1 MNQMDSKTS
10 NKGADKLQLKV
21 EDALIG
27 FRKLSWLCVLLAL
40 VFGGIVFVKEHVD
53 YVPYYKAE
61 ATLTVNAEKQA
72 SSIGGMSVYASYYDT
87 AATTQLEKTFP
98 YLLKSTLLYDTVCE
112 DLGMS
117 NISATLESTVVSGSN
132 MLTLYCTAR
141 DPQLAYD
148 VLVSTVKN
156 YPTVAKYA
164 LGNIE
169 FDLISEPTVPL
180 EPSNSLDYINA
191 VIKAMVLGFALG
203 CLFIV
208 VYVYS
213 RNTIR
218 TREDVKE
225 HLGCETLGMIP
236 HISFKRHS
244 REIDHSVLCTNEKVD
259 KSFYESIRILR
270 NVFKNSLKEGEKV
283 VIGTSTSP
291 SEGKTTVI
299 TNTALALVEKDKKI
313 LLVDGDIRHPSVA
326 PLLGLDVEKLE
337 FQINTER
344 YRIAYLEE
352 YGIYFMM
359 FNRNGIKHLK
369 YMNST
374 YVKNIFD
381 SIRDDFDYILVDT
394 PPCGLVSDALFFAQA
409 ADAAYYVILQDSV
422 RTSRIQDGFNNLL
435 ATDVKILG
443 CVLNGVLA
451 SHTGHGYGYAYGGYG
466 HYGIYGAYGHYGRSR
481 YGHYGRYSRYG
492 GGAYGHY
499 GHYGRYGS
507 YGHYGHYGHYGR
519 YSYYGHYGHYGS
531 HHRHKSKSEKKSH
544 SKK

>member
-1 MNQMDSKTS
+1 MNQMENKTS
-10 NKGADKLQLKV
+10 NKSTDKLQLKV
-21 EDALIG
+21 EDAVIG
-27 FRKLSWLCVLLAL
+27 FRKFSWLCVLLAL
-40 VFGGIVFVKEHVD
+40 VFGSVVFVREHVT
-53 YVPYYKAE
+53 YVPYYRAE
-61 ATLTVNAEKQA
+61 ATLTVNAEKKT
-72 SSIGGMSVYASYYDT
+72 SPIGGMSVYGSYYDT
-87 AATTQLEKTFP
+87 ATTNQLEKTFP
-98 YLLKSTLLYDTVCE
+98 YLLGSTLLYDTVCE
-112 DLGMS
+112 DLGVS
-117 NISATLESTVVSGSN
+117 SVSASLQSTVVQGSN
-132 MLTLYCTAR
+132 MLTIYCTAR
-141 DPQLAYD
+141 DPQVAYD

-156 YPTVAKYA
+156 YPTIAKYA

-169 FDLISEPTVPL
+169 FELISEPTLPI
-180 EPSNSLDYINA
+180 EPSNTLDYIDA
-191 VIKAMVLGFALG
+191 VIKAMVAGFAIG
-203 CLFIV
+203 CMIIV
-208 VYVYS
+208 IYVYS

-225 HLGCETLGMIP
+225 KLGCETMGMIP
-236 HISFKRHS
+236 HISFKRHGK
-244 REIDHSVLCTNEKVD
+244 EIDHSVLCTNEKVD

-270 NVFKNSLKEGEKV
+270 NVFKNSLKEGEKI

-326 PLLGLDVEKLE
+326 PLLGIDVENLD

-344 YRIAYLEE
+344 YRIAYLEDF
-352 YGIYFMM
+352 GIYFMM

-374 YVKNIFD
+374 YVKGIFD

-443 CVLNGVLA
+443 CVLNGVMA

-466 HYGIYGAYGHYGRSR
+466 HYGMYGTYGRYGRSR
-481 YGHYGRYSRYG
+481 YGRYGRYSRYG
-492 GGAYGHY
+492 YGGYGHY
-499 GHYGRYGS
+499 GHYGRYG
-507 YGHYGHYGHYGR
+507 GYGHYGR
-519 YSYYGHYGHYGS
+519 DKHFGHYGHHSS
-531 HHRHKSKSEKKSH
+531 HHGHKSKSEKKGH
-544 SKK
+544 SKGD